1 MSLPDAEWF
10 RAALGEVLSKIEGA
24 TGSGAYVAAA
34 GVALLLGGAL
44 WMVFRRRA
52 GTGVLAG
59 AVRGPVLT
67 GLVALGLFIGVMGM
81 WSWLVPLAGAAVAPG
96 VFSPMG
102 DTKTVQ
108 HLEGGIVKEIL
119 VADGSKVTAGAP
131 LILLDDTETRGE
143 LSAKTERYIYLLAVE
158 ARLAAELQGTEMH
171 DPPAAFADLPP
182 EAMTVFSG
190 QQELLQTRRTTQQAR
205 ENVLLARAEQL
216 RTTAH
221 GIEGVVEAKNQELD
235 ILRGEIATARDLYD
249 KGLQRL
255 PQVLALERES
265 ASVRSEIAQSQ
276 TEIARIGEQVAETQ
290 LQMQTLREEML
301 EAASSELAQTRAEL
315 ALTRSDLPAYR
326 DRLERLVIRAPV
338 SGTVANMQVATMSG
352 VIKPGQALL
361 DIVPAD
367 IELLAE
373 ARVRPTDIDRIYTGM
388 RVRVVLT
395 AYRQRNLPQIFG
407 QVRSVSADRI
417 IDERTDVP
425 YFMADVSVDQEALRS
440 LPDVVLTSGM
450 PVEIIF
456 LDDEQTLLS
465 YLLDPVR
472 TSFNRSFVGH

>member
-1 MSLPDAEWF
+1 MTGI
-10 RAALGEVLSKIEGA
+10 AALGIFV
-24 TGSGAYVAAA
+24 
-34 GVALLLGGAL
+34 
-44 WMVFRRRA
+44 
-52 GTGVLAG
+52 GVLA
-59 AVRGPVLT
+59 T
-67 GLVALGLFIGVMGM
+67 

-96 VFSPMG
+96 VFNPMG
-102 DTKTVQ
+102 DNKTVQ

-119 VADGSKVTAGAP
+119 VADGAKVAAGAP
-131 LILLDDTETRGE
+131 LILLDDTEMRAA
-143 LSAKTERYIYLLAVE
+143 LSAKTERYVYLLAVE
-158 ARLAAELQGTEMH
+158 ARLAAELQGADLHT
-171 DPPAAFADLPP
+171 PPSGFADLAP
-182 EAMTVFSG
+182 EAMTVFAG

-205 ENVLLARAEQL
+205 ENVLLARTEQL
-216 RTTAH
+216 RITAQ
-221 GIEGVVEAKNQELD
+221 GIEEVVAAKMQEHD
-235 ILRGEIATARDLYD
+235 ILTGAITTARDLYE

-290 LQMQTLREEML
+290 LQLQTLREEML
-301 EAASSELAQTRAEL
+301 EAVSAELAQTRAEL
-315 ALTRSDLPAYR
+315 ALIRSDLPAYR

-338 SGTVANMQVATMSG
+338 AGTVANMQVSTMSG

-373 ARVRPTDIDRIYTGM
+373 ARVRPVDIDRIYTGM
-388 RVRVVLT
+388 RVRVVLS

-407 QVRSVSADRI
+407 EVRSVSADRI
-417 IDERTDVP
+417 VDERSDVS
-425 YFMADVSVDQEALRS
+425 YFMADVSVDQEALES

-456 LDDEQTLLS
+456 LDEEQTLVS
-465 YLLDPVR
+465 YLLDPVK
-472 TSFNRSFVGH
+472 TSFNRSFVGR

>member
-1 MSLPDAEWF
+1 MSLNDPEIF
-10 RAALGEVLSKIEGA
+10 RASVGETLKGALETETYG
-24 TGSGAYVAAA
+24 AAA
-34 GVALLLGGAL
+34 AVALLLAGAFVV
-44 WMVFRRRA
+44 MVRRRA
-52 GTGVLAG
+52 APGALAQS
-59 AVRGPVLT
+59 VRGPAMT
-67 GLVALGLFIGVMGM
+67 GLAALGIFVGVMGM

-102 DTKTVQ
+102 NTKTVQ

-119 VADGSKVTAGAP
+119 VADGSRVATGEP
-131 LILLDDTETRGE
+131 LILLDDTETRAA

-158 ARLAAELQGTEMH
+158 ARLAAELQGLELR
-171 DPPAAFADLPP
+171 DPPGTFADFPP
-182 EAMTVFSG
+182 EAMTVFNG
-190 QQELLQTRRTTQQAR
+190 QRELLQTRRTTQQAR
-205 ENVLLARAEQL
+205 ENVLLARVEQL

-221 GIEGVVEAKNQELD
+221 GIDGVVAAKNQELD
-235 ILRGEIATARDLYD
+235 ILMGEIATARDLYE

-290 LQMQTLREEML
+290 LQLQTLREEVL
-301 EAASSELAQTRAEL
+301 EAVSAELAQTRAEL
-315 ALTRSDLPAYR
+315 ALARSDLPAYR
-326 DRLERLVIRAPV
+326 DRLERLIIRAPV
-338 SGTVANMQVATMSG
+338 AGTVANMQVSTMSG

-373 ARVRPTDIDRIYTGM
+373 ARVRPVDIDRIYTGM
-388 RVRVVLT
+388 RVRVVLS

-407 QVRSVSADRI
+407 EVRSVSADRI
-417 IDERTDVP
+417 VDERSDTP
-425 YFMADVSVDQEALRS
+425 YFMADVSVDQEALES

-456 LDDEQTLLS
+456 LDEEQTLVS
-465 YLLDPVR
+465 YLLDPVK
-472 TSFNRSFVGH
+472 TSFNRSFVGR